1 MPAAQEAESRGSY
14 CFFNMSSSSRWNR
27 TSAATS
33 SDQAQSRSRGQEYPR
48 SDFSRRHSA
57 DGYALRRS
65 EEIPADQFR
74 TPSTLPNEDHLAF
87 CYDYRRQ
94 TDWFHA
100 HENVRK
106 RRERNLHTLM
116 GPHNMKATDRHEMFM
131 DAIAWILHWGTS
143 HGEFDE
149 SLKWTS
155 SFLKYLCGFTTQ
167 AEEDWFDD
175 RCNDFH
181 VDMTSSAR
189 KSYYLSCSKKLS
201 DIQCVETLQRQN
213 IVHYQWSYEHFPIV

>member
-33 SDQAQSRSRGQEYPR
+33 SDQAQSSNRGQEYQG
-48 SDFSRRHSA
+48 SRFDATGSHSS

-65 EEIPADQFR
+65 EEIPDNYFR

-87 CYDYRRQ
+87 CYNYRRQ

-106 RRERNLHTLM
+106 KRERNLHTLM
-116 GPHNMKATDRHEMFM
+116 GPHNMRATDRYEMVM

-143 HGEFDE
+143 HGEFDD
-149 SLKWTS
+149 SLKWIAE
-155 SFLKYLCGFTTQ
+155 FLTYLCGFTTQ
-167 AEEDWFDD
+167 EEENWFDK

-181 VDMTSSAR
+181 VDMISSSR
-189 KSYYLSCSKKLS
+189 RSYC
-201 DIQCVETLQRQN
+201 
-213 IVHYQWSYEHFPIV
+213 